1 MTRCLLDVFLIF
13 ALAGLGA
20 SAIAADKAPID
31 IAYYPIKPSIVSN
44 LTGGPK
50 YIRCDVQLMTERASE
65 IPNLAHHE
73 PALRHT
79 LLMLIASQDGG
90 ALNTPSGKERL
101 RTAALDAIQT
111 QLEKLTGSRIVDDL
125 YFTAYYVK

>member
-1 MTRCLLDVFLIF
+1 
-13 ALAGLGA
+13 
-20 SAIAADKAPID
+20 
-31 IAYYPIKPSIVSN
+31 
-44 LTGGPK
+44 
-50 YIRCDVQLMTERASE
+50 
-65 IPNLAHHE
+65 
-73 PALRHT
+73 LRHT
-79 LLMLIASQDGG
+79 LLMLIASQDGA